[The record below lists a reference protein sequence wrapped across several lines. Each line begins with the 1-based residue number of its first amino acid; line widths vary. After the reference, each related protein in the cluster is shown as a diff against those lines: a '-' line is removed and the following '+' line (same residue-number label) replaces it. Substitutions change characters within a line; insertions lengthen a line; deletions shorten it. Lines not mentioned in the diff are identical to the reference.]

1 MKKSMKH
8 IGEELRIIRKGLGL
22 SQKDL
27 ALNSNISVDTIVR
40 IEKNKFFPRLDS
52 LIAISNSLGLDFE
65 NIFLSSV
72 DSKIFLITDKI
83 DTIKNNLKT
92 YNIDDVKHGIYNL
105 RRLVTEF
112 DEDLLY
118 KNIIL
123 ENTHYFK
130 AMIKKNIEND
140 PKSALLELEEALKIF
155 NGEYSINKI
164 VDIKALKLSNFQKIM
179 HLKILEILDF
189 KLFEKMFKKLERY
202 LERDK
207 KYYVYCIYQKI
218 KIYEKKNYSSKIVEI
233 IDKNIE
239 KIKYDY
245 IDYIIFLY
253 IKYTCN
259 RKKFIELKH
268 KSVCLCD
275 LFELTNLKERLEKDI
290 SIEDLIF

>member
-164 VDIKALKLSNFQKIM
+164 VDIKALKLSNFQKI
-179 HLKILEILDF
+179 
-189 KLFEKMFKKLERY
+189 
-202 LERDK
+202 
-207 KYYVYCIYQKI
+207 